1 MFWKNSNKSIN
12 KTFMKEYKIPSLL
25 DYSGASNSGL
35 IQFTKKKVKQIFFI
49 KVFQI
54 KRNLRVPLGEN

>member
-1 MFWKNSNKSIN
+1 
-12 KTFMKEYKIPSLL
+12 MKEYKIPSLL
-25 DYSGASNSGL
+25 DYSDASNSGL